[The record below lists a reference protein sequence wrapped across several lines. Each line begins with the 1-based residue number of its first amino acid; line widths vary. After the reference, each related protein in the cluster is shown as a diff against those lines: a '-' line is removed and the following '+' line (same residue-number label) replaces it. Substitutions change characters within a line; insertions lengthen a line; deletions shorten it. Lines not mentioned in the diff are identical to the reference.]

1 MDAGRICAACDES
14 MSLGLSLAGV
24 RDILNWEKGDD
35 PGVLRNW
42 FKDTVSSDSEI
53 IILSPECGESLRSM
67 LFERR
72 MKGKLKPLIVI
83 MPVEGEDFI
92 ARDLI
97 KRAIG
102 MDGIGREGDS
112 K

>member
-14 MSLGLSLAGV
+14 MSLGLSLAGI
-24 RDILNWEKGDD
+24 RDILSWKKGDD
-35 PGVLRNW
+35 ISELRDW
-42 FKDTVSSDSEI
+42 FRRESSSDREI
-53 IILSPECGESLRSM
+53 IMLSPECGESLRSD

-72 MKGKLKPLIVI
+72 MEGKMKPLVVI
-83 MPVEGEDFI
+83 MPVEGEDAI

-102 MDGIGREGDS
+102 MDGMENAEGNQ
-112 K
+112 